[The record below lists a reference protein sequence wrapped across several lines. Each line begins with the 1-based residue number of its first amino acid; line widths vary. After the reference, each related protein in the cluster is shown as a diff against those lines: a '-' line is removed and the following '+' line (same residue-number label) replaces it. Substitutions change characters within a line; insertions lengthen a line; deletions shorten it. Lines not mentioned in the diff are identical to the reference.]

1 MGDIRIKIA
10 AAAVCIGLGGLGGFA
25 MASHPAANQAPAALV
40 SSPSSAHSTQPITT
54 GASGAVNTGAA
65 TPTPGTPVA
74 VPIAANPKAAS
85 NGGPAND

>member
-25 MASHPAANQAPAALV
+25 MASNPAANQAPAPLV
-40 SSPSSAHSTQPITT
+40 SSPENAHSTQPITT
-54 GASGAVNTGAA
+54 GASGAASTSAA

-74 VPIAANPKAAS
+74 VPIAANPKAAAT
-85 NGGPAND
+85 GGPAND